1 MIVQLLRKV
10 KLIGLDSINVIMKD
24 TRDPPETITINA
36 LMHNVLKWSDT
47 L

>member
-10 KLIGLDSINVIMKD
+10 KLIGLDSINVIIKD

-36 LMHNVLKWSDT
+36 LMHNVPKWSDT